1 MLERVRA
8 LLAKAESTT
17 FPEEAD
23 ALTVKA
29 QQLMAR
35 HAIDEAML
43 AAGDPREAVESRKV
57 WLDRPY
63 EAEKARLLAQVAA
76 ANRTRTVWIKEIG
89 VVIVIGFGPDLGV
102 IELLFTSLLVQAT
115 RAMTTAPRR
124 ADGRTRSFRQS
135 FLVGYAGRIGERLR
149 EATSAATRD
158 AADEHG
164 DALLPVLAD
173 RRAAVD
179 EAT

>member
-1 MLERVRA
+1 
-8 LLAKAESTT
+8 
-17 FPEEAD
+17 
-23 ALTVKA
+23 
-29 QQLMAR
+29 
-35 HAIDEAML
+35 
-43 AAGDPREAVESRKV
+43 
-57 WLDRPY
+57 
-63 EAEKARLLAQVAA
+63 
-76 ANRTRTVWIKEIG
+76 VWIQEIG
-89 VVIVIGFGPDLGV
+89 VVIVIGFGPDLRV
-102 IELLFTSLLVQAT
+102 VELLFTSLLVQAT

-149 EATSAATRD
+149 EATSVATRE

-179 EAT
+179 EATDAAFPELKSVGRRTLHGEGYLAGRAAADLATLDPGPAVGHRESV